1 MPEKFAVIGSG
12 VGGMAVAARLA
23 AKGYRV
29 DVYEQS
35 DMAGGKMSE
44 IRHEGYRFDTGP
56 SLFTA
61 PDLVDELI
69 ALCGEQ
75 EIDFHYSKLDTIC
88 RYFYEDGMVIDAS
101 GDPVQFAA
109 ELAEKA
115 GEDPGRVMKYLEKS
129 RKIYEFTYPVFI
141 RNSLHRVKNYLTAD
155 FIRALF
161 RLHRLNPLISLHQL
175 NRKYFRHPN
184 TVQLFDRYATYNGS
198 DPYKTPSTMR
208 VIPHLEHN
216 VGAFFPREGM
226 YQIIR
231 SLSALSEKLGV
242 RLHLN
247 TRVEEIVLSGNKV
260 SGIRV
265 NGEIIPFDMVVSDAD
280 IWFVYRQLLKSLPFR
295 EKWFRHERSTSALI
309 FYWGMEMESPQL
321 DMHNILFSAD
331 YALEFRHLFELK
343 TLQPDPTVYIFISS
357 KVVKSD
363 APAGCENWF
372 VMINVPE
379 NTGQDWDGI
388 IADARGR
395 IEEKISRLLKIDVS
409 KHRKFEFILDPR
421 GIESRTASYRGSLY
435 GNSSNSMWSAFRR
448 HPNFS
453 DIKGL
458 YFTGGSVHPGGGIP
472 LCLSSAKIV
481 ADLIPTLKK

>member
-1 MPEKFAVIGSG
+1 
-12 VGGMAVAARLA
+12 MAVAARLA
-23 AKGYRV
+23 AKGYQV

-35 DMAGGKMSE
+35 DMPGGKMSE
-44 IRHEGYRFDTGP
+44 IRHDGYRFDTGP

-69 ALCGEQ
+69 ALGGEFGA
-75 EIDFHYSKLDTIC
+75 DFHYSKLDTIC
-88 RYFYEDGMVIDAS
+88 RYFYEDGMVIDAA
-101 GDPVQFAA
+101 GNPLQFAT
-109 ELAEKA
+109 ELAGKA
-115 GEDPGRVMKYLEKS
+115 GEDPESVLQYLDKS

-141 RNSLHRVKNYLTAD
+141 RNSLHRAKNYLTSD

-161 RLHRLNPLISLHQL
+161 RLHRLNPFISLHQL

-226 YQIIR
+226 YQIVRTLI
-231 SLSALSEKLGV
+231 SLCEKLGV
-242 RLHLN
+242 TINLN
-247 TRVEEIVLSGNKV
+247 SPVEEIVLEGNKV

-265 NGEIIPFDMVVSDAD
+265 NGEMIPYDIVVSDAD
-280 IWFVYRQLLKSLPFR
+280 IWFVYRQLLKSIPFR

-309 FYWGMEMESPQL
+309 FYWGIEKESPRL
-321 DMHNILFSAD
+321 DMHNILFSQD
-331 YALEFRHLFELK
+331 YALEFRHLFGMK

-363 APAGCENWF
+363 APEGCENWF

-409 KHRKFEFILDPR
+409 KHRKFEFTMDPQR
-421 GIESRTASYRGSLY
+421 IESKTFSYRGSLY

-453 DIKGL
+453 DINGL